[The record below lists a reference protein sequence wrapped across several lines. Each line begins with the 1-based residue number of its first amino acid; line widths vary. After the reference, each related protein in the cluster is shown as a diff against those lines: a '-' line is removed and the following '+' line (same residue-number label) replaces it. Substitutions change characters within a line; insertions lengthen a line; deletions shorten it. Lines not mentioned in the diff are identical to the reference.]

1 REASERRRDRHTEL
15 KGVCGSTTSPC
26 NCRESATWRTS
37 HSSQKKLRP
46 RSGGAVV
53 SEPATPSRRLR
64 RLTTA
69 RTRFSLGLERS
80 QHVPRAGPRA
90 HQLRV
95 ISKPVKRGHLA
106 AERRSL
112 LSRRSRRDV

>member
-1 REASERRRDRHTEL
+1 MDRHPPRL
-15 KGVCGSTTSPC
+15 VSSPQ
-26 NCRESATWRTS
+26 A
-37 HSSQKKLRP
+37 L
-46 RSGGAVV
+46 AL
-53 SEPATPSRRLR
+53 PSRRLR

-95 ISKPVKRGHLA
+95 ISKPIPHESVEHSHLLGDLGGHGLEIRARTNVLA
-106 AERRSL
+106 LGCPRRFDGL
-112 LSRRSRRDV
+112 FELA